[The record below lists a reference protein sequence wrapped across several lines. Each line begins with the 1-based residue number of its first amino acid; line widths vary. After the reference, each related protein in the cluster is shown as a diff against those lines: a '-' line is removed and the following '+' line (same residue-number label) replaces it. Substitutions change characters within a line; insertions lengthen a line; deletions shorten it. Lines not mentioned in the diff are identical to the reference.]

1 MAVSIPSDLVLDVM
15 RNADPARLAAS
26 RSRLTSQ
33 IADSSAA
40 EFSRTLESRATDS
53 PLGTVWKSQS
63 PTDVNRKAGEPGAD
77 AYAGFERM
85 VLRNLFEAML
95 PAEDSGLTPKDPG
108 SDIWRSMAADQ
119 YAGVAA
125 DSGGIGIARMLAER
139 GTARGPQTEAQWPYF
154 SVSGIAGFES

>member
-1 MAVSIPSDLVLDVM
+1 MAVSLPSDLVLDVM
-15 RNADPARLAAS
+15 RSADPARLAAS

-33 IADSSAA
+33 IADSGAA
-40 EFSRTLESRATDS
+40 EFSRALESRAADS
-53 PLGTVWKSQS
+53 PLETAWSPQS
-63 PTDVNRKAGEPGAD
+63 ATEIVRKAKEPGAD

-108 SDIWRSMAADQ
+108 TDIWRSMAADQ

-125 DSGGIGIARMLAER
+125 DSGGIGIAKMLAER
-139 GTARGPQTEAQWPYF
+139 GTAQGPQAEAQWPYF